1 MQITST
7 SHKDKCDH
15 CGSNLS
21 ERHLQKSI
29 DDEELFFCCEGCFA
43 AFEKRTVPEHQSNPF
58 NIIIPSQG
66 NLQENLK
73 GQSPKY
79 EVNQSIA
86 TDFIAD
92 TREIILNVNGMRC
105 ASCSGIIDQS
115 LRIADGVV
123 AVHTN
128 YTSDTCKVKYFP
140 SKISKNVIIEKINS
154 LGYSASEYA
163 GDAEFKKE
171 QRQTLIR
178 FGVAGFISMNIMM
191 MTIPSY
197 WNYFEKIDTSIIS
210 LFGWLMFIL
219 SIPVLFIAGLPI
231 MKKALFGLSRGK
243 PGMETL
249 IGMSSAAAFI
259 YSTIALIFFK
269 NPRLYYDTATCLI
282 VIILFGKYV
291 ENSFRYRASEA
302 IHNLYQILPKK
313 IRQRM
318 GSDVKWVSPN
328 DLSVGA
334 VFEVQAGETIPA
346 DGEVID
352 GNAYVDESMFTGE
365 SKSVEKFKGSKMF
378 SGCVIKNGFLQVRLA
393 KPINKSAVHTIVNW
407 IEESLRKKSAI
418 QSYSD
423 KIAAYFVPGIITFAV
438 TTFIAI
444 LFLGFSFEESFLRAL
459 TVLAI
464 ACPCAI
470 AIAVPISTVTL
481 VGSLAKQGIF
491 VRNPDVLQCVDK
503 VVEIVFDKTGTLTE
517 GVFSVLGIKN
527 KTENVDDKSLY
538 KILASLE
545 SYSSHPI
552 AESIRVHA
560 KDCMG
565 SDFAAKDIVIGEN
578 GVSGYVDSSLWSVG
592 SRLLFKDDKYK
603 LSFEAES
610 YQKKGYSVVYFGRDS
625 VIEGFLWIGDVVRNK
640 IKNMIDLL
648 TQRGLR
654 VHILSGDNQLTTES
668 FGKEVGVHIA
678 VGGKSPAEK
687 IEYVKNIKN
696 TSTSF
701 LMMIGDGIN
710 DAAALAEA
718 DVSIAMSDG
727 TDLAKSSSSV
737 IIFNNFIDRIP
748 LLFTQAKKFKIVT
761 LQNIIWAIAYNSIGI
776 SLAVI
781 GVLNPL
787 IAAFMMMLSSITVV
801 LNALRLKRVKLKLGI

>member
-7 SHKDKCDH
+7 SHKNKCDF
-15 CGSNLS
+15 CGSNPL
-21 ERHLQKSI
+21 ELHVKKSI
-29 DDEELFFCCEGCFA
+29 DNKELFFCCEGCLR
-43 AFEKRTVPEHQSNPF
+43 AFEKRTVSEMPIHQSNPF
-58 NIIIPSQG
+58 NIITPTKG
-66 NLQENLK
+66 NLHNDQK
-73 GQSPKY
+73 IQSTKT
-79 EVNQSIA
+79 EIIHSIA
-86 TDFIAD
+86 AEYITD
-92 TREIILNVNGMRC
+92 TREIILNINGMRC

-123 AVHTN
+123 DVHTN
-128 YTSDTCKVKYFP
+128 YASDTCKVKYLP

-154 LGYSASEYA
+154 LGYSANEYT

-197 WNYFEKIDTSIIS
+197 WNYFEKMDTSIIS

-219 SIPVLFIAGLPI
+219 SIPVLFISGLPI
-231 MKKALFGLSRGK
+231 MKKALFGLIHGK

-259 YSTIALIFFK
+259 YSTIALVFFK
-269 NPRLYYDTATCLI
+269 NPRLYFDTATCLI

-302 IHNLYQILPKK
+302 IHSLYQILPKK

-318 GSDVKWVSPN
+318 GSDIKWVSPG

-346 DGEVID
+346 DGEVVD

-365 SKSVEKFKGSKMF
+365 SKVVEKYQRSKVF
-378 SGCVIKNGFLQVRLA
+378 SGCVIKNGFLQIRLDNL
-393 KPINKSAVHTIVNW
+393 INKSVLHTIVNW
-407 IEESLRKKSAI
+407 IEESLRQKSAV

-423 KIAAYFVPGIITFAV
+423 KIAAYFVPGIIFLAFS
-438 TTFIAI
+438 TFIVV
-444 LFLGFSFEESFLRAL
+444 LSLGFSFEESFLRAL

-491 VRNPDVLQCVDK
+491 VRDPDVLQNVDK
-503 VVEIVFDKTGTLTE
+503 VKEVVFDKTGTLTE
-517 GVFSVLGIKN
+517 GVFSILGCYN
-527 KTENVDDKSLY
+527 KTGNIDDKSLY

-545 SYSSHPI
+545 SHSSHPI
-552 AESIRVHA
+552 AESIKTHA
-560 KDCMG
+560 KDCTG
-565 SDFAAKDIVIGEN
+565 GELVVKDIVIGEN
-578 GVSGYVDSSLWSVG
+578 GVNGYVDSSLWSVG

-603 LSFEAES
+603 LSDEADS
-610 YQKKGYSVVYFGRDS
+610 YQKKGNSVVYFGRDS
-625 VIEGFLWIGDVVRNK
+625 IIEGYIWIGDVVRNK
-640 IKNMIDLL
+640 MKNMINLL
-648 TQRGLR
+648 AQRGLR
-654 VHILSGDNQLTTES
+654 VHILSGDNQLATES
-668 FGKEVGVHIA
+668 FGKEVGVQIA
-678 VGGKSPAEK
+678 VGGKSPVEK
-687 IEYVKNIKN
+687 IEYVKIKKN
-696 TSTSF
+696 ESSSL

-748 LLFTQAKKFKIVT
+748 LLFSQAKKFKMVT
-761 LQNIIWAIAYNSIGI
+761 RQNLLWAIAYNGVGI
-776 SLAVI
+776 TLAVL

-787 IAAFMMMLSSITVV
+787 IAALMMMLSSITVV
-801 LNALRLKRVKLKLGI
+801 LNALRLKIVKL